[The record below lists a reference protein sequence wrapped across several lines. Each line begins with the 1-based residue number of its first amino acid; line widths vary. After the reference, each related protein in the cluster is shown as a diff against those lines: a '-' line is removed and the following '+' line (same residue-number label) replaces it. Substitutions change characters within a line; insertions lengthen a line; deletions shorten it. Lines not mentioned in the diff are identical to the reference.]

1 MKKQFNFFPEVSG
14 RYGAPMGRRNTGNAP
29 IDDIKTVRVFRVRL
43 DSGGYDDGGAYWGHG
58 QPIYCATDGADYFAT
73 CRADSRLRAI
83 VGLDLPASCLKT
95 KGPEYARLRS
105 LENQGCISASGII
118 FRQQLQELGF

>member
-1 MKKQFNFFPEVSG
+1 MAQFSKVNSQ
-14 RYGAPMGRRNTGNAP
+14 YGAPMGRRNIGNAP
-29 IDDIKTVRVFRVRL
+29 TDQPRSVRLFKVRL

-73 CRADSRLRAI
+73 VRADSRLRAI
-83 VGLDLPASCLKT
+83 VELELPASCLKI
-95 KGPEYARLRS
+95 KGPGYARLRR

-118 FRQQLQELGF
+118 LRQQLQELGFL

>member
-1 MKKQFNFFPEVSG
+1 MAQFSKLDCK
-14 RYGAPMGRRNTGNAP
+14 YGAPMGRSNTGNVP

-58 QPIYCATDGADYFAT
+58 QPIYCATNDADYFAT
-73 CRADSRLRAI
+73 LRADSRLRAI
-83 VGLDLPASCLKT
+83 VELDLPASCLKT
-95 KGPEYARLRS
+95 KGPEYTRLRR

-118 FRQQLQELGF
+118 LRQNLQALGF

>member
-1 MKKQFNFFPEVSG
+1 MAQFQKVNS
-14 RYGAPMGRRNTGNAP
+14 RYGAPTGRMNTGNAP

-73 CRADSRLRAI
+73 VRADSRLRAI
-83 VGLDLPASCLKT
+83 VELDLPASCLKT
-95 KGPEYARLRS
+95 KGPGYARLRR
-105 LENQGCISASGII
+105 LENQGCISASGVIL
-118 FRQQLQELGF
+118 RQQLQELGF